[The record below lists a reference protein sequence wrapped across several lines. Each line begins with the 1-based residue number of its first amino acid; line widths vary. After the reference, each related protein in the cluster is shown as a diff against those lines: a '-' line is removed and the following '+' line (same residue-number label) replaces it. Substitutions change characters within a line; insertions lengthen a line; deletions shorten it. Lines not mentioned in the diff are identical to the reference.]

1 MSICTYR
8 ICPKISAKTLDCSV
22 CGVPSHEICAT
33 KAKCFVQFGD
43 STNPENTIMCRPCQS
58 KLLEVSMN
66 ASKILDTTTSH
77 MNVQTV
83 DTSIQQ
89 NPTVAEICSKMSELL
104 DSKLTIFK
112 ESICN
117 MIPGEI
123 SKIQTAV
130 VKNSDDI
137 NSYRNDISLLKERLI
152 NVEQRGVGSL
162 STNPLSLLNA
172 TSTLANELKNIESR
186 NNNLMVY
193 GLTDSASNNIQQLF
207 GHDFKLVTDLFNVI
221 GLSHLT
227 NFSLRRI
234 GKYENSK
241 TRALCVTL
249 NSR

>member
-1 MSICTYR
+1 M
-8 ICPKISAKTLDCSV
+8 
-22 CGVPSHEICAT
+22 CAT

-43 STNPENTIMCRPCQS
+43 ATNSENTIMCRPCQS

-66 ASKILDTTTSH
+66 ASKIFDTTTSH
-77 MNVQTV
+77 MDVQTV

-112 ESICN
+112 EGICN
-117 MIPGEI
+117 MITGEI

-130 VKNSDDI
+130 EKNSDDI
-137 NSYRNDISLLKERLI
+137 NSCRNDISLLKERLI
-152 NVEQRGVGSL
+152 NVEQRGVSSL
-162 STNPLSLLNA
+162 STDPLSLLNA

-207 GHDFKLVTDLFNVI
+207 GHDF
-221 GLSHLT
+221 
-227 NFSLRRI
+227 
-234 GKYENSK
+234 
-241 TRALCVTL
+241 
-249 NSR
+249 